1 MTSRL
6 LAAPLLAVV
15 LLGLVPSAQAGAP
28 AVTKDAAAAYDQ
40 ALVGT
45 TWAAARTRLDLLTA
59 GWQFDPEA
67 IAVRSANAKAVFAT
81 ARADALAR
89 AAVPG
94 DPGLKDAVLHAI
106 DEADW
111 LAGDGLL
118 ALAPLIDQRPPTA
131 AGQAELEAAWSAWA
145 ARRAAAI
152 AAVDAAEQRFDTQF
166 GVAPVV
172 VPAKAGLPGLYLPE
186 LVPAGSV
193 VPVNV
198 HGHLVASYRAY
209 TVQQQAKLVQGYVKL
224 RSTIQSLE
232 AARLEYR
239 EDVVAVA
246 AAVSA
251 LEPFRGDASVK
262 DKIAQE
268 AAELLAVIDGDL
280 AACAALA
287 GKEKLSKKE
296 VDTAN
301 VLLERINFT
310 MQSVFTR
317 AERAQPAFDVR
328 WKLEAYQR
336 WASQEPALVRQ
347 PNLMK

>member
-6 LAAPLLAVV
+6 APLLAIA
-15 LLGLVPSAQAGAP
+15 LLGLVSPAKAAAP
-28 AVTKDAAAAYDQ
+28 TVTTNAAAAYDQ

-45 TWAAARTRLDLLTA
+45 TWAAARTRLELLAA

-67 IAVRSANAKAVFAT
+67 IAARSANAKAVFAT

-94 DPGLKDAVLHAI
+94 DPGLKDAVLHAL

-111 LAGDGLL
+111 LAGDGIL

-131 AGQAELEAAWSAWA
+131 AGQAELETAWA
-145 ARRAAAI
+145 SWAQRRSDAI
-152 AAVDAAEQRFDTQF
+152 AAVDTAEQLFATKY
-166 GVAPVV
+166 GVTPAPT
-172 VPAKAGLPGLYLPE
+172 PALPAGAALYLPE
-186 LVPAGSV
+186 LVPGGSV

-209 TVQQQAKLVQGYVKL
+209 TVEQQATLVQGYGKL
-224 RSTIQSLE
+224 ASTVQRLE
-232 AARLEYR
+232 TARLELR
-239 EDVVAVA
+239 ATVVEVA
-246 AAVSA
+246 ANVAA

-262 DKIAQE
+262 DKLTLE

-280 AACAALA
+280 ASCAALA
-287 GKEKLSKKE
+287 GKEKLTKKE
-296 VDTAN
+296 VDAAN
-301 VLLERINFT
+301 ALLERINFT

-328 WKLEAYQR
+328 WKIEAYQR